1 MQLPLDP
8 PICTDVPFARPSAG
22 DYRKAQRRMA
32 QQRMLMRHMH
42 MGIIMDIITD
52 IMTDCCFI
60 VALSL
65 PQAST

>member
-1 MQLPLDP
+1 M
-8 PICTDVPFARPSAG
+8 V
-22 DYRKAQRRMA
+22 

-42 MGIIMDIITD
+42 MGIIMDIIMD
-52 IMTDCCFI
+52 IIMVDSCFI